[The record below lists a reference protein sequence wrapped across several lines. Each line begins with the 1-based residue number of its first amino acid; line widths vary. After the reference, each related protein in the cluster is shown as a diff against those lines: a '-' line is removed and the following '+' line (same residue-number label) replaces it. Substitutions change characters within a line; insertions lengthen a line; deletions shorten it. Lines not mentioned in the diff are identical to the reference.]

1 MKEIDFGLLQKYGW
15 RGNFEM
21 SKELFNRMKINAN
34 LIEVMQNTKYM
45 VIPTECITKFIL
57 QESKVGRQLFKIEV
71 KPNIKGDM
79 FFFCDTLSKEEE

>member
-1 MKEIDFGLLQKYGW
+1 MKEIDFELLRKYGW

-34 LIEVMQNTKYM
+34 LIKVIQKTKYM
-45 VIPTECITKFIL
+45 VIPTECITKFVL
-57 QESKVGRQLFKIEV
+57 QESGVGRQLFKIEV

-79 FFFCDTLSKEEE
+79 FFFCDTSPKDKE